1 MKKKISIGLALSYLL
16 LIVISITTI
25 FPYIWMVLSSF
36 KSGIDISTHPEQII
50 PRTINFNSYV
60 DAFRRLNLWIGIK
73 NTLIIVFFS
82 TTISPFV
89 SALGAFA
96 FSKLAL
102 PKKRLLLLTLLSS
115 MMVPY
120 AALMLPQFQIWQ
132 KLNLVGTL
140 WPLIIP
146 CFFGSVLMMFFFTQ
160 YMNGVPTELFEA
172 ATIDGAG
179 YFRQFIEIMIPLIK
193 PALSAQIVFA
203 FVGAWNDYFIP
214 SIYLNKLE
222 VRTLQ
227 LQLLSLQ
234 QQQNNLI
241 DMNIVMAG
249 SVISSIPMLIVFIL
263 CQKFFIESLA
273 ITGIKG

>member
-1 MKKKISIGLALSYLL
+1 MKKKISIGLAFSYLL

-102 PKKRLLLLTLLSS
+102 PRKRLLLLTLLSS

-146 CFFGSVLMMFFFTQ
+146 CFFGSVLMMFFLTQ
-160 YMNGVPTELFEA
+160 YRHYSSNLNSSH
-172 ATIDGAG
+172 
-179 YFRQFIEIMIPLIK
+179 EIQDILI
-193 PALSAQIVFA
+193 Q
-203 FVGAWNDYFIP
+203 
-214 SIYLNKLE
+214 
-222 VRTLQ
+222 
-227 LQLLSLQ
+227 
-234 QQQNNLI
+234 
-241 DMNIVMAG
+241 
-249 SVISSIPMLIVFIL
+249 
-263 CQKFFIESLA
+263 
-273 ITGIKG
+273 